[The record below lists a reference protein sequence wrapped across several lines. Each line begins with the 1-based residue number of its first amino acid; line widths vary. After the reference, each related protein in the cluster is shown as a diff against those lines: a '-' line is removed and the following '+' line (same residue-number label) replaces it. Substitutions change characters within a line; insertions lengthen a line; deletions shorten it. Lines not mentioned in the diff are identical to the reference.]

1 MANLAETCDHP
12 SVPELADIVQSLKEE
27 IIFGR
32 LLPRERLVEGELS
45 DRYGASRHLIRSAL
59 TELQGMGLVARR
71 RNKGAMVRDFSVEEV
86 DEIYEMRALLQRE
99 AVLRIPWP
107 IDRALLRELQ
117 DIHCSYSR
125 CVEAGDLRQVC
136 ILNNKFHFTM
146 FEAANNRCLTEM
158 IQRIWTETLG
168 IRCYSIGDP
177 IWLGRAR
184 DEHAAMIAQLAT
196 GSREGL
202 LRLVDA
208 HIWPALELYKR
219 AHGGW
224 HASKSRQV
232 ARHQGGVA
240 GGRRMSAGVES

>member
-1 MANLAETCDHP
+1 MASLAKTLDDDT
-12 SVPELADIVQSLKEE
+12 VPGLADIVQAIKEE

-45 DRYGASRHLIRSAL
+45 DRYGVSRHFIRSAL

-71 RNKGAMVRDFSVEEV
+71 RNKGAIVRDFSAEEV
-86 DEIYEMRALLQRE
+86 DEIYEMRALLHRE

-107 IDRALLRELQ
+107 VDRALVRELEA
-117 DIHCSYSR
+117 IHARYSR
-125 CVEAGDLRQVC
+125 CVESGDLRQVC
-136 ILNNKFHFTM
+136 ILNNEFHFTV

-168 IRCYSIGDP
+168 IRCYAIGDP
-177 IWLGRAR
+177 VWLRRAR
-184 DEHAAMIAQLAT
+184 DEHAAMIAEMAC
-196 GSREGL
+196 GSRDDL

-208 HIWPALELYKR
+208 HIWPALELYRR

-224 HASKSRQV
+224 QAPAVGAWRGFEAAS
-232 ARHQGGVA
+232 
-240 GGRRMSAGVES
+240 

>member
-1 MANLAETCDHP
+1 MASLAETFDHAP
-12 SVPELADIVQSLKEE
+12 VPEIADIVQALKEE

-45 DRYGASRHLIRSAL
+45 DRYKVSRHLIRSAL

-71 RNKGAMVRDFSVEEV
+71 RNKGAMVRDFSVDEV

-107 IDRALLRELQ
+107 VDRALVRELT
-117 DIHCSYSR
+117 DIHAKYSR
-125 CVEAGDLRQVC
+125 CVESGDLRQVC
-136 ILNNKFHFTM
+136 NLNNVFHFTM

-168 IRCYSIGDP
+168 IRCYAIGDP
-177 IWLGRAR
+177 VWLRRAR
-184 DEHAAMIAQLAT
+184 DEHAAMIAEIAE

-224 HASKSRQV
+224 HASE
-232 ARHQGGVA
+232 AGAWGGA
-240 GGRRMSAGVES
+240 EATS

>member
-1 MANLAETCDHP
+1 MASLAETYDDAP
-12 SVPELADIVQSLKEE
+12 APELADVVQALKEE
-27 IIFGR
+27 VIFGR

-45 DRYGASRHLIRSAL
+45 ERYGVSRHLIRSAL

-71 RNKGAMVRDFSVEEV
+71 RNKGAMVRDFAVGEV
-86 DEIYEMRALLQRE
+86 DEIYEMRAVLQRE

-107 IDRALLRELQ
+107 VDRALVRELE
-117 DIHCSYSR
+117 DIHSRYSR

-136 ILNNKFHFTM
+136 TLNNVFHFTM

-168 IRCYSIGDP
+168 IRCYAIGDP
-177 IWLGRAR
+177 VWLRRAR
-184 DEHAAMIAQLAT
+184 DEHAAMIAEMAD

-224 HASKSRQV
+224 HGPADGTWRNVV
-232 ARHQGGVA
+232 AT
-240 GGRRMSAGVES
+240 S